1 MKLSAPGEL
10 HFTVCPE
17 EEPGKKILSGT
28 GGLPIRISPLGPPPV
43 DDYAKRLS
51 EAMGETGFTAA
62 SPVQDAPDWNE

>member
-1 MKLSAPGEL
+1 MKLSATGEL
-10 HFTVCPE
+10 HFTICPE
-17 EEPGKKILSGT
+17 VEPGKKILSGT
-28 GGLPIRISPLGPPPV
+28 RRVTDPDMV